1 MDRRSSLAVMFGKK
15 QTAKKT
21 TTVTPPLLSSL
32 SPYTGTWDMA
42 TAKHL
47 LGRTMYGPTYAEIKQ
62 SANDGLASTI
72 AKLFTKREET
82 TEPIYFDFEND
93 PNVPL
98 GETWV
103 NIPPARN
110 IQNLNGARNRSNG
123 AWLYGL
129 MLNGGVSIR
138 EKMVLFWH
146 NHFVVGQVARNQYE
160 YWYMNTFRENATGNF
175 KTITEAMT
183 IDPAML
189 VYLNGRQNT
198 RIAPNENYAR
208 ELLELFTIGK
218 GDIAGPGDY
227 TTFTEDDVIEIARAL
242 TGWVNTNDTPNGV
255 GSEFVERR
263 HDLDDKHL
271 SHRFGNRVIKNSGD
285 QEYKEVIDIIFEQ
298 DEVARFISRRLHIW
312 FVGSN
317 IDSFVEAEIIEP
329 MAALIRDNNYEI
341 QPALEALL
349 SSEYFYEESIRGCMV
364 SHPIDHMF
372 RIIRTLDFKLP
383 TGTYQLDYAGW
394 LYLSRKSADFDMQIF
409 NHPTV
414 AGWKA
419 FYQGPQYYDAWI
431 NSVSLPLREEFAEDL
446 IGGFNVRINGDRIRF
461 EFDFLATIAE
471 MEDPSDPYALIEDLA
486 KVLFPYPIAQNQ
498 LEYLTDFLIQGN
510 QYYVWSLEYNEYL
523 TDPTNNG
530 KREAILGKLSNMIE
544 AMLKMPEFYLI

>member
-21 TTVTPPLLSSL
+21 KTSTPPLLSSFA
-32 SPYTGTWDMA
+32 PYSGTWDMA

-62 SANDGLASTI
+62 AVDDGLANTI
-72 AKLFTKREET
+72 TKLFAKREET
-82 TEPIYFDFEND
+82 TQPIYFDFEND
-93 PNVPL
+93 PKVAL
-98 GETWV
+98 GESWV
-103 NIPPARN
+103 DKAPTAG
-110 IQNLNGARNRSNG
+110 IQGLNGARNRSNTS
-123 AWLYGL
+123 WLYGL

-183 IDPAML
+183 IDQAML
-189 VYLNGRQNT
+189 IYLNGTQNT
-198 RIAPNENYAR
+198 ARAPNENYAR

-227 TTFTEDDVIEIARAL
+227 TTFTEEDVVQIARAL
-242 TGWVNTNDTPNGV
+242 TGWVATNNTNDSGI
-255 GSEFVERR
+255 GSRYVNNR
-263 HDLDDKHL
+263 HDSGDKQL
-271 SHRFGNRVIKNSGD
+271 SHRFNNEVIENLGD
-285 QEYKEVIDIIFEQ
+285 QEYKKVIDIIFEQ

-329 MAALIRDNNYEI
+329 MAALIRENDYEI

-364 SHPIDHMF
+364 SHPIDHIF
-372 RIIRTLDFKLP
+372 RLIRTLDFKLP
-383 TGTYQLDYAGW
+383 TGTFQADYAAW
-394 LYLSRKSADFDMQIF
+394 LYMARAARDLEMEIF
-409 NHPTV
+409 NHPSV

-419 FYQGPQYYDAWI
+419 FYQGPQYYDVWV
-431 NSVSLPLREEFAEDL
+431 NSVSLPIREKLAEDL
-446 IGGFNVRINGDRIRF
+446 IRGVRINRVAYG
-461 EFDFLATIAE
+461 FDLLETITE
-471 MEDPSDPYALIEDLA
+471 MENPSDPYSLINDLA
-486 KVLFPYPIAQNQ
+486 KLFFPFPIAQNQ
-498 LEYLTDFLIQGN
+498 LEFLTDYLIEGQP
-510 QYYVWSLEYNEYL
+510 YYVWSLEYGDFL
-523 TDPTNNG
+523 ADPMNDG
-530 KREAILGKLSNMIE
+530 KREAVHNKLLRLVE
-544 AMLKMPEFYLI
+544 AMFKMPEFYLI

>member
-21 TTVTPPLLSSL
+21 TASAPPLLSSL
-32 SPYTGTWDMA
+32 APYTGAWDMA

-62 SANDGLASTI
+62 AADDGLANTI

-82 TEPIYFDFEND
+82 TEPVYFDFEND
-93 PNVPL
+93 PDVDKYK
-98 GETWV
+98 TWV
-103 NIPPARN
+103 HTPPPRN
-110 IQNLNGARNRSNG
+110 IQGLNGARNRSNG

-189 VYLNGRQNT
+189 VYLNGRQN
-198 RIAPNENYAR
+198 RRQAPNENYAR

-227 TTFTEDDVIEIARAL
+227 TTFTEGDVVEIARAL
-242 TGWVNTNDTPNGV
+242 TGWIIDNDTTNGV
-255 GSEFVERR
+255 GSKYDQNR
-263 HDLDDKHL
+263 HDLNDKQL
-271 SHRFGNRVIKNSGD
+271 SHRFGDRVIKNSGD

-317 IDSFVEAEIIEP
+317 IDLFVEAEIIEP
-329 MAALIRDNNYEI
+329 MAAMIRDNNYEI

-364 SHPIDHMF
+364 SHPIDHMLKM
-372 RIIRTLDFKLP
+372 IRTLDFKLP
-383 TGTYQLDYAGW
+383 TDTIEDQYNGW
-394 LYLSRKSADFDMQIF
+394 LSLARLAAAQEMVIFD
-409 NHPTV
+409 HPSV

-419 FYQGPQYYDAWI
+419 FYQAPQYYDVWI
-431 NSVSLPLREEFAEDL
+431 NSVSLPIREALVERL
-446 IGGFNVRINGDRIRF
+446 INGFNFRGTRY
-461 EFDFLATIAE
+461 EFDLLTTISE
-471 MEDPSDPYALIEDLA
+471 LENPSDPYALIGDLA
-486 KVLFPYPIAQNQ
+486 KVFFPYPIAQNQ

-510 QYYVWSLEYNEYL
+510 QYYVWSLEYNDYL
-523 TDPTNNG
+523 ADPTNNG
-530 KREAILGKLSNMIE
+530 KREAVLGKLENMVE

>member
-21 TTVTPPLLSSL
+21 TVATPPLLSSL
-32 SPYTGTWDMA
+32 SPYSGTWDFA

-62 SANDGLASTI
+62 AVDNGLANTI
-72 AKLFTKREET
+72 SKLFDTSNGL
-82 TEPIYFDFEND
+82 PDPPVYFDFEND
-93 PNVPL
+93 PNVPI

-103 NIPPARN
+103 HTPPAAN
-110 IQNLNGARNRSNG
+110 VQNLNGARNRSNG
-123 AWLYGL
+123 AWLFGL

-189 VYLNGRQNT
+189 TYLNGRQNT
-198 RIAPNENYAR
+198 RRAPNENYAR
-208 ELLELFTIGK
+208 ELLELFAIGK
-218 GDIAGPGDY
+218 GDVAGPGDY
-227 TTFTEDDVIEIARAL
+227 TTFTEDDVVEIARAL
-242 TGWVNTNDTPNGV
+242 TGWITRTSNSNGV
-255 GSEFVERR
+255 GAEYVENR
-263 HDLDDKHL
+263 HDLDDKQL
-271 SHRFGNRVIKNSGD
+271 SHQFGNKVIKNSGD
-285 QEYKEVIDIIFEQ
+285 QEYKEVIDIIFQQ

-372 RIIRTLDFKLP
+372 KMIRTLDFKLP
-383 TGTYQLDYAGW
+383 TDTLEDQYNGW
-394 LYLSRKSADFDMQIF
+394 LNLARLAAAQEMVIF

-419 FYQGPQYYDAWI
+419 FYQAPQYYDVWI
-431 NSVSLPLREEFAEDL
+431 NSVSLPIREALAERL
-446 IGGFNVRINGDRIRF
+446 ISGFNFRGKRY
-461 EFDFLATIAE
+461 EFDLLAAIAE
-471 MEDPSDPYALIEDLA
+471 LKNPSDPYELIGDLA
-486 KVLFPYPIAQNQ
+486 KVFFPYPIAQNQ

-510 QYYVWSLEYNEYL
+510 QYYVWSLEYNDYL
-523 TDPTNNG
+523 ADPTNNG
-530 KREAILGKLSNMIE
+530 KREAAHSKLEAMIE
-544 AMLKMPEFYLI
+544 AMFKMPEFYLI